1 MQRTR
6 MANHYDVIVLGVGG
20 MGSATLYHLAKRGIR
35 ACGIERYEIAHER
48 GSSHGDTRIIR
59 KAYMELPSY
68 IPLLNRAYELWEQLE
83 KETGAELLLRTGLL
97 LAGSAKSQ
105 VTRGLEDCY
114 QKYKLPHTEMKASEV
129 AQLYPQLNLPEDWAA
144 TFDPF
149 GGILRVEECVRQ
161 HAWMAQ
167 KHGATLH
174 TGEVVLSWKSEGD
187 RVLVETEKRKLTAD
201 RLILTAGSWS
211 VRTLLDVG
219 IKIRIL
225 RKVLLWYLGSG
236 VENYRREIFPCF
248 CIGIGSGSKF
258 IYGFPVTD
266 KWGLKV
272 AEHNLTRNEIAN
284 PLKVNRRLGKDDEKP
299 VLEFLGRFF
308 PLLSPQ
314 RSKFT
319 TCLYAMSPDEN
330 FIIDFHPEY
339 KNVVIA
345 AGFSGHGFKF
355 ASVIGEVLVD
365 LAVEG
370 ETKHP
375 IEFLKL
381 DRF

>member
-1 MQRTR
+1 

-20 MGSATLYHLAKRGIR
+20 MGSSTLYHLAKRGIR
-35 ACGIERYEIAHER
+35 ACGIDRFEIAHDR

-83 KETGAELLLRTGLL
+83 KETGSKLLLQTGLL
-97 LAGSAKSQ
+97 LAGSPESEITQ
-105 VTRGLEDCY
+105 GLEDCY
-114 QKYKLPHTEMKASEV
+114 QKHELPHTAMKASEV
-129 AQLYPQLNLPEDWAA
+129 DQLYPQLHLPEDWVA

-161 HAWMAQ
+161 YASMARRY
-167 KHGATLH
+167 GANLY
-174 TGEVVLSWKSEGD
+174 TGEAVLSWKSEGNK
-187 RVLVETEKRKLTAD
+187 VLVETERRNLTAD

-211 VRTLLDVG
+211 VRTLLDIG
-219 IKIRIL
+219 IEIKIL
-225 RKVLLWYLGSG
+225 RKVSLWYLGSG
-236 VENYRREIFPCF
+236 VENYRREVFPCF

-266 KWGLKV
+266 NWGLKV
-272 AEHNLTRNEIAN
+272 AEHNLTRNEIDN
-284 PLKVNRRLGKDDEKP
+284 PLKVNRCLGEEDEKP
-299 VLEFLGRFF
+299 VLEFLGHFF
-308 PLLSPQ
+308 PQLSPK

-319 TCLYAMSPDEN
+319 TCLYTMSPDEN
-330 FIIDFHPEY
+330 FIIDFHPEHE
-339 KNVVIA
+339 NVVIA

-365 LAVEG
+365 LAVNG

-375 IEFLKL
+375 IEFLKI